1 MKNKIVDDALVF
13 IEDRVLPILK
23 REPSIGS
30 QILDYDFLLEFSER
44 RSANPFSLL
53 RRTLDDGLKKI
64 RLFGHIS
71 QCAYHCL
78 YCSFPTL
85 LDGLQEEDAVRLVRE
100 ASTFKRAMGDLPEV
114 ESLSIGGGTPTTL
127 SAKGIGRLVKGIR
140 EHYQIPR
147 GVYANMECSPDTITP
162 EKVAAAHEAGITRLS
177 MGVQTFNNEIL
188 ERCERGHTGELAEKA
203 CKTLLQQNFQDL
215 NVDLMRGL
223 PGQTPEIFADD
234 IEKFIETKIP
244 SLHLYR
250 LRLPPKHPL
259 LRSEP
264 YTRNYVRDVL
274 AMQIIADRSLSAAG
288 YGRHH
293 SAHWTSNRNASTVT
307 SKPWDF
313 GKAEIGFGISSY
325 SYVPMGEVRNVKS
338 AKKWRDLVD
347 HGRLTFHEGAL
358 YLPQE
363 QEVRWIKFA
372 LKSLSLDLK
381 EYERCFGVT
390 IDNSVTWPKIKRL
403 IDLGILSRSERELSF
418 TPAGYAI
425 AEEALR
431 FLI

>member
-1 MKNKIVDDALVF
+1 MMVF
-13 IEDRVLPILK
+13 K
-23 REPSIGS
+23 
-30 QILDYDFLLEFSER
+30 
-44 RSANPFSLL
+44 RSACSGTYHNVPTIAYIAHSQRYLMVFKKKTPFAWCEKHLPSNEQWV
-53 RRTLDDGLKKI
+53 I
-64 RLFGHIS
+64 CPRLNLCQLEG
-71 QCAYHCL
+71 
-78 YCSFPTL
+78 
-85 LDGLQEEDAVRLVRE
+85 E
-100 ASTFKRAMGDLPEV
+100 
-114 ESLSIGGGTPTTL
+114 TPTTL

-274 AMQIIADRSLSAAG
+274 AMQIIADRSLSA
-288 YGRHH
+288 
-293 SAHWTSNRNASTVT
+293 
-307 SKPWDF
+307 
-313 GKAEIGFGISSY
+313 
-325 SYVPMGEVRNVKS
+325 
-338 AKKWRDLVD
+338 
-347 HGRLTFHEGAL
+347 
-358 YLPQE
+358 
-363 QEVRWIKFA
+363 
-372 LKSLSLDLK
+372 
-381 EYERCFGVT
+381 
-390 IDNSVTWPKIKRL
+390 
-403 IDLGILSRSERELSF
+403 
-418 TPAGYAI
+418 
-425 AEEALR
+425 
-431 FLI
+431 